1 MRWANLAPLI
11 GALALMACGDGG
23 DQPLP
28 PAAPPPAPAVTGT
41 TGEAP
46 AATAIPPTAD
56 AVRYGILS
64 VLAAHPAGLGA
75 DTAEGRAVL
84 DRFRPADCLD
94 SEEMDGMP
102 FERLCSWWSEPG
114 ADRGSDLTLIIN
126 DGLILGAVVRGLP
139 EGVEGWD
146 CQPAAAPPSY
156 TICMA
161 TRVSSAQSVA
171 WTGYWN
177 DLAGR

>member
-1 MRWANLAPLI
+1 MRWASLASLI
-11 GALALMACGDGG
+11 GPLALMACGDAG
-23 DQPLP
+23 DQPQVTVEP
-28 PAAPPPAPAVTGT
+28 P
-41 TGEAP
+41 EAP
-46 AATAIPPTAD
+46 AAPAAAGTAVDTAAD
-56 AVRYGILS
+56 RVRAEILS
-64 VLAAHPAGLGA
+64 VLAGHPAGLGA

-84 DRFRPADCLD
+84 GRFRPADCLG

-102 FERLCSWWSEPG
+102 FERICAWWSQPG
-114 ADRGSDLTLIIN
+114 ADRGSDISLIVD
-126 DGLILGAVVRGLP
+126 DGLILGAIVRGRP

-146 CQPAAAPPSY
+146 CQPAAAPPDY

-177 DLAGR
+177 DLARS

>member
-1 MRWANLAPLI
+1 MRWTRFAPLI
-11 GALALMACGDGG
+11 GPLALMGCGDGG
-23 DQPLP
+23 DP
-28 PAAPPPAPAVTGT
+28 PQAAVEPPEAPVAA
-41 TGEAP
+41 EKAP
-46 AATAIPPTAD
+46 AAGTAVDPAAD
-56 AVRYGILS
+56 RVRTGILS
-64 VLAAHPAGLGA
+64 ALAAHPAGLEV

-84 DRFRPADCLD
+84 DRFRSADCLG

-102 FERLCSWWSEPG
+102 FERICAWWSQPG
-114 ADRGSDLTLIIN
+114 ADRGSDVSLIID

-146 CQPAAAPPSY
+146 CQPAAAPPDY

-177 DLAGR
+177 ELARS